1 MFNRRA
7 GASAVHPPGIGRR
20 SLLAAG
26 LATPILA
33 TASWPSFAQT
43 APSPPS
49 LYEILREPEILHA
62 ALSPA
67 GDTIALL
74 GERVD
79 GSLRTTFLTLLDGA
93 NPTGPQRRLDLGD
106 VDIEQI
112 AFAKNDRL
120 LVWVKKE
127 IRIMVSGPNG
137 RGDASTIARRVVS
150 ISLDGKVSTPLLS
163 DDKRVFKGNPFLGM
177 VVDFM
182 PADPRRVLMQ
192 APDFNRGFWALY
204 HVDVY
209 SGASERLELGV
220 DNTTGWLCQDGAPV
234 LRYDSNARGTVT
246 TIQARAPGET
256 TWTPLRH
263 VRLDEKGQLAG
274 FQPVAVAAEPGVI
287 LVATLLEGDA
297 GTTVR
302 PFDLKTRQFG
312 PAVHKLQRD
321 VAGVFT
327 DPAGRL
333 VAVEFYDDRLTYE
346 FIEPGLKNHH
356 KAVEGFLENQCNVA
370 IAGLDATRNR
380 ILFRAEGPREPG
392 AWFFYDK
399 AAKTL
404 EPLGADRPWLAAER
418 LAPMEILKV
427 NARDGQALTAY
438 LTVPLA
444 TGPRP
449 LVVLPHGGP
458 ESRDIYS
465 WNDWTQALA
474 AKGWMVLQPNFR
486 GSDGYGRAFME
497 AGRRRWGDLM
507 QQDVEDCLAAVLAT
521 GRVDKSR
528 VAIMGASYGG
538 YAALMGAVRT
548 PAAYRGVVSIAGDA
562 DLPASLAWTR
572 EQEGEGSPLYA
583 YWKSLMGDPSSD
595 GAMLV
600 AASPARRASEITAP
614 VLLIHGDKDVI
625 VDPRQSKIMRD
636 ALKSARK
643 SVDYLEV
650 KDMGHRGWTPQQSM
664 TVLTRA
670 IGFLEGV
677 LK

>member
-1 MFNRRA
+1 MIDRRA
-7 GASAVHPPGIGRR
+7 
-20 SLLAAG
+20 LLATG
-26 LATPILA
+26 LVAPFLPLA
-33 TASWPSFAQT
+33 VQAA
-43 APSPPS
+43 AAPPS
-49 LYEILREPEILHA
+49 LYEILKEPEILDA
-62 ALSPA
+62 ALSPS
-67 GDTIALL
+67 GSDIAILQ
-74 GERVD
+74 ERID
-79 GSLRTTFLTLLDGA
+79 GSARTTFLTLLSGDDPAGA
-93 NPTGPQRRLDLGD
+93 QRRLDLGD
-106 VDIEQI
+106 VDIEKI

-127 IRIMVSGPNG
+127 VRIMVSGPAG
-137 RGDASTIARRVVS
+137 RGDGSVFVRRVVS
-150 ISLDGKVSTPLLS
+150 IGLDGKSTVPLLS
-163 DDKRVFKGNPFLGM
+163 DDKRAFKGNPFLGE

-192 APDFNRGFWALY
+192 VPDFNRGFWALY
-204 HVDVY
+204 YVDVY
-209 SGASERLELGV
+209 SGASERVELGV
-220 DNTTGWLCQDGAPV
+220 DSTIGWFCQNGVPV
-234 LRYDSNARGTVT
+234 LRYDINVRGTVT
-246 TIQARAPGET
+246 TIMSRAPGET
-256 TWTPLRH
+256 AWTPLRQ
-263 VRLDEKGQLAG
+263 VRLDEKGRKTG
-274 FQPVAVAAEPGVI
+274 FDPVAVGAEPGVI
-287 LVATLLEGDA
+287 LVATLQDGDA

-312 PAVHKLQRD
+312 PPVHKLKRD
-321 VAGVFT
+321 AAGVFT

-333 VAVEFYDDRLTYE
+333 VAVEFFDDRLTYE
-346 FIEPGLKNHH
+346 FVETGLKNHH
-356 KAVEGFLENQCNVA
+356 KAVETFLENQCNVA
-370 IAGLDATRNR
+370 FAGLDTARNR
-380 ILFRAEGPREPG
+380 MLFRAEGPRESG

-404 EPLGADRPWLAAER
+404 EPLGADRPWLTADR
-418 LAPMEILKV
+418 LAPMEVLNV
-427 NARDGQALTAY
+427 SARDGQALTAY

-449 LVVLPHGGP
+449 LIVLPHGGP
-458 ESRDIYS
+458 ESRDIYI
-465 WNDWTQALA
+465 WNDWVQALA

-521 GRVDKSR
+521 GRADKSR

-572 EQEGEGSPLYA
+572 EQEGEGSPAYV
-583 YWKSLMGDPSSD
+583 YWKALMGDPASD
-595 GAMLV
+595 GAMLA
-600 AASPARRASEITAP
+600 AASPARRAGEITAP
-614 VLLIHGDKDVI
+614 VLLIHGDKDTI

-636 ALKSARK
+636 ALKAAKR

-650 KDMGHRGWTPQQSM
+650 KDMGHRNWTPQQSM
-664 TVLTRA
+664 TVLTKA